1 MSDTATTTCTS
12 DDLGW
17 QYYRTMFSGHTKD
30 VAGAEIAS
38 IYKRSTTR
46 GSVRLDY
53 MDLPRYL
60 SGKAAGSFQRPIS
73 ASPPDTKYAA
83 MLSRCR
89 LELDMIRRVSW
100 TCGYTYRHLVYRS
113 GVPSIEHLW
122 PDQVEVTPDPADPRN
137 WAAIR
142 AVAVILDETTKL
154 LYTRN
159 DNSTWTMQTVYRN
172 NGQKYPGTK
181 TDTRLVCPVMP
192 VRTVLQTTLSD
203 GPDPFVLDMTKGLAR
218 KLTATEFRTI
228 YRTSQMW
235 RKRGSDGYSE
245 AGIGGVA
252 SPELESA
259 PDAVVEVEAG
269 GDVGVVQSQAD
280 AVSDLDYTLGWL
292 RLGCVILNLPPEVFP
307 FVSRSETGAARQ
319 LDFQPLQEVRELD
332 RAICDELLTDIA
344 VSWGEQLRKWGYD
357 PQGVNVRTVA
367 PQSPPPSDWLQWA
380 QAVDYMAARGLT
392 SYPYE
397 LSKIRG
403 YPLASAEDLVK
414 RNIASYKAYRGMS
427 GLTEP
432 SA

>member
-1 MSDTATTTCTS
+1 MSDVLTTI
-12 DDLGW
+12 DDLTW
-17 QYYRTMFSGHTKD
+17 QNYRTVFRGRTKD
-30 VAGAEIAS
+30 IASAEISS
-38 IYKRSTTR
+38 IYKKSTTR

-60 SGKAAGSFQRPIS
+60 SQKAAGSFQRPLSTS
-73 ASPPDTKYAA
+73 AAVPYAGL
-83 MLSRCR
+83 LSRCR

-113 GVPSIEHLW
+113 GRPSIEHLW
-122 PDQVEVTPDPADPRN
+122 PDQVEVKEDPNDPRN
-137 WAAIR
+137 WD
-142 AVAVILDETTKL
+142 AVLSVGVILDEVTKL
-154 LYTRN
+154 VYTRQEN
-159 DNSTWTMQTVYRN
+159 GTWLMQRFNRSTNKEVTTYE
-172 NGQKYPGTK
+172 P
-181 TDTRLVCPVMP
+181 DTRLVCPVMP
-192 VRTVLQTTLSD
+192 VRTVMQTTLHD
-203 GPDPFVLDMTKGLAR
+203 GADPFVLDMTKGLAR

-235 RKRGSDGYSE
+235 RKRGTDGYAG
-245 AGIGGVA
+245 AGISGVA

-332 RAICDELLTDIA
+332 RAICDELLSDIA
-344 VSWGEQLRKWGYD
+344 SDWGVQLRKWGYD
-357 PQGVNVRTVA
+357 PAAVSAKTVA

-403 YPLASAEDLVK
+403 YPLAAAEDLVK
-414 RNIASYKAYRGMS
+414 RNIASYKAYRGMA
-427 GLTEP
+427 GLMEP
-432 SA
+432 SV